1 MLRASSGLGLACM
14 LEKPA
19 DPGQD
24 DLKEKIPTS
33 GRVRGWGSGIKLKTV
48 RI

>member
-1 MLRASSGLGLACM
+1 MLRASSGLGLACI

-33 GRVRGWGSGIKLKTV
+33 GRVTEGLGIRV
-48 RI
+48 QA